1 MHAPPVL
8 RVVPATPDL
17 ADQVRA
23 LRVTPDQVKYVG
35 NFAFNLEDALR
46 DPSSEAIVVLADDE
60 AIGFYRLDFA
70 PRAVIGRTLG
80 APSVGVRAFGIGRQ
94 FQGRGLGTR
103 AALAMCA
110 DLQLRHPDRRLVV
123 LAVNCSNR
131 MAVSAY
137 RNAGFIDTG
146 QLFAGGSAGPQHV
159 MLHALGKRVGQS
171 PHADTPSTLS

>member
-1 MHAPPVL
+1 MPAI
-8 RVVPATPDL
+8 RVVPVTPDV
-17 ADQVRA
+17 AEQVRA
-23 LRVTPDQVKYVG
+23 LRVAPMQVKYVG

-46 DPSSEAIVVLADDE
+46 DPLSEAMAVMADGVVV
-60 AIGFYRLDFA
+60 GFYRLDFA
-70 PRAVIGRTLG
+70 PRAVIGRALG

-103 AALAMCA
+103 AALAMCT
-110 DLQLRHPDRRLVV
+110 DLQQRHPDRKLVV

-131 MAVSAY
+131 VAVLAY

-146 QLFAGGSAGPQHV
+146 ELFAGGSAGPQHV

-171 PHADTPSTLS
+171 RHA